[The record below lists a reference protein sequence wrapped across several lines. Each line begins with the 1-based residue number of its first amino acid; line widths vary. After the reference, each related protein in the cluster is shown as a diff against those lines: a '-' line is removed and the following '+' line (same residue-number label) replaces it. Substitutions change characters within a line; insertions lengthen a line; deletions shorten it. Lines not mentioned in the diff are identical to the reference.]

1 MTLRPH
7 IFTFYSY
14 KGGVGRS
21 MALLN
26 VAYTLHSLG
35 RHVLVVDLDLEAPGV
50 SGFLRRNEELAPSS
64 EDQPDV
70 VDLMSDLMP
79 ALQWGF
85 EEGRPE
91 LPVLEKYLRSVRADG
106 EKYAPARNPRFR
118 RTRLDVLCAS
128 DERDYAG
135 RLGMLDLSKLS
146 GEELVGAGNL
156 LREVFFSHQFP
167 WAWEE
172 TEEDQP
178 TRYDYILI
186 DSRTG
191 FTETSGLCIGPLA
204 DRLVLFCGLNDQNI
218 NGTAQ
223 FLKVVGLEASST
235 GEKWD
240 DDDEEDGARSASL
253 GQKPTLLVASPVPF
267 GEMEMKAARFAKME
281 ETLGAAPDARISYH
295 PRLSILETVFCRDGV
310 AESINQEYEDITMRL
325 LAMVGDHPDQWERRN
340 KPLEKDDAL
349 GLGMLK
355 RMASLLDEEN
365 LRRFAS
371 PHTYLADQLSDYA
384 NQKSGAEADA
394 FFAIICEKYEA
405 ALTIKPDLHEALMN
419 WGTALN
425 THARRKSG
433 AEADALFAAAVEKYE
448 AALAIKPDIY
458 EALYNW
464 GIALSEEA
472 KRKTGAEADAL
483 FATAGE
489 KYEATLAIKPDKH
502 EALYNLACL
511 KALNTDVNACLA
523 FLVRALERKD
533 YLTQEKLDQDTDFDQ
548 IRAEPAFVAFRES
561 LPAKE

>member
-1 MTLRPH
+1 
-7 IFTFYSY
+7 
-14 KGGVGRS
+14 
-21 MALLN
+21 
-26 VAYTLHSLG
+26 
-35 RHVLVVDLDLEAPGV
+35 
-50 SGFLRRNEELAPSS
+50 
-64 EDQPDV
+64 
-70 VDLMSDLMP
+70 
-79 ALQWGF
+79 
-85 EEGRPE
+85 
-91 LPVLEKYLRSVRADG
+91 
-106 EKYAPARNPRFR
+106 
-118 RTRLDVLCAS
+118 
-128 DERDYAG
+128 
-135 RLGMLDLSKLS
+135 
-146 GEELVGAGNL
+146 
-156 LREVFFSHQFP
+156 
-167 WAWEE
+167 
-172 TEEDQP
+172 
-178 TRYDYILI
+178 
-186 DSRTG
+186 
-191 FTETSGLCIGPLA
+191 
-204 DRLVLFCGLNDQNI
+204 
-218 NGTAQ
+218 
-223 FLKVVGLEASST
+223 
-235 GEKWD
+235 
-240 DDDEEDGARSASL
+240 
-253 GQKPTLLVASPVPF
+253 
-267 GEMEMKAARFAKME
+267 
-281 ETLGAAPDARISYH
+281 
-295 PRLSILETVFCRDGV
+295 
-310 AESINQEYEDITMRL
+310 
-325 LAMVGDHPDQWERRN
+325 
-340 KPLEKDDAL
+340 
-349 GLGMLK
+349 
-355 RMASLLDEEN
+355 LDEEN